1 MGRKA
6 VRIEYSEPGLSDLRV
21 AFYNYVKF
29 KNKIKLKKK
38 KSLSGCVL
46 SAQPSAECICI
57 KFLKK
62 KQPYELPYDPAM
74 PLLGRYPE
82 KSII

>member
-38 KSLSGCVL
+38 KSSLFHPKRSIGLLFWLPGIHSC
-46 SAQPSAECICI
+46 
-57 KFLKK
+57 FL
-62 KQPYELPYDPAM
+62 Y
-74 PLLGRYPE
+74 
-82 KSII
+82 